1 MTFRPWVVAG
11 LLIVGLLVN
20 VALLVFERLP
30 TLDAIE
36 TVTKYDEPLRNLQY
50 LAGSRRSNFQ
60 VMGLEFDMAEA
71 AASHISRF
79 QQRQP
84 RFLKMLDEQAAEVV
98 DVFCPSELP
107 QPYAALA
114 YLVQEENG
122 VRRVVETSTLTRFE
136 RQPWYD
142 LDGLTPGLYDHFERT
157 ENRKAEAT
165 LMAVSSVLLN
175 REEDALSGRSPWS
188 LGLVGGWGFARL
200 SNKEPRVRVLAIEY
214 FALMHFLTELA
225 NTQTGICS

>member
-1 MTFRPWVVAG
+1 MFRPWVVAG
-11 LLIVGLLVN
+11 LLIVGILVN
-20 VALLVFERLP
+20 AALLVFERLP
-30 TLDAIE
+30 TREVIE
-36 TVTKYDEPLRNLQY
+36 TSKKYDEPLRGLQY

-60 VMGLEFDMAEA
+60 VMGLEFEMAEA
-71 AASHISRF
+71 AAGRISRF
-79 QQRQP
+79 QQRQA

-98 DVFCPSELP
+98 DVFCPGELP

-114 YLVQEENG
+114 YLVEEENG
-122 VRRVVETSTLTRFE
+122 IRRVIDAGTLTRFE

-142 LDGLTPGLYDHFERT
+142 LDGLTPRLYEHFELT
-157 ENRKAEAT
+157 ESRKAEAS
-165 LMAVSSVLLN
+165 LMAVSAVLLS

-188 LGLVGGWGFARL
+188 LGLVGGWGFSRL
-200 SNKEPRVRVLAIEY
+200 SSKEPRIQVLAIEY